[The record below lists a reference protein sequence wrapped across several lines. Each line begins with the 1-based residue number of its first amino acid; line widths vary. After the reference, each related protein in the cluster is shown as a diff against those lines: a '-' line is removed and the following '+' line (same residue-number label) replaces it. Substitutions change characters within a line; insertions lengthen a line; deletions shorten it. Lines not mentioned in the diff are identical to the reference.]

1 MPWTPWANLNMIMS
15 DNVEETNAYKRSVF
29 HVKEIENIELYGLN
43 NYQQN
48 LPMIHIVCTSD
59 SIIDKKHYLCTL
71 NMRLD
76 GIWIQDLIFYWA
88 KTPLIN
94 SNSTKN
100 CSFVLIHVNEE

>member
-1 MPWTPWANLNMIMS
+1 MIMS
-15 DNVEETNAYKRSVF
+15 GNVEETNAYKRVF

-48 LPMIHIVCTSD
+48 FPMIHIACTSD
-59 SIIDKKHYLCTL
+59 SIIDMKHYLCPS

-76 GIWIQDLIFYWA
+76 GIWILDLIFYWA

-100 CSFVLIHVNEE
+100 CSFVLIYVNEE